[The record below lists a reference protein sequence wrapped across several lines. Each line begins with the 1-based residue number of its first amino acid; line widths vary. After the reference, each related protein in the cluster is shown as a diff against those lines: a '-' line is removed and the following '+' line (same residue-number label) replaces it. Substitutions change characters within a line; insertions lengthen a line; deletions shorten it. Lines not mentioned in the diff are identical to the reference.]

1 MRFIFKYVRN
11 YKKEV
16 LFCLGGAIA
25 LVAILLGLPL
35 LLAEFIDKGIIL
47 HDEKIL
53 QATIVKMT
61 VLVVGSSI
69 FLLLS
74 RYGLATLSSGVT
86 RDIRNDVYQKMINLS
101 QHEFQEFGV
110 STLSNRIT
118 TDAFI
123 ILQFVQNIF
132 GLGLTAPLVML
143 FAIGMIA
150 EISLPLGLQLLPTLP
165 VFVLMIW
172 LLSKVTLPISGESQ
186 KTIDDINRNQ
196 REAIRSLRV
205 VRAFNRQDYV
215 AGKFSLINER
225 YRCLTAKLFKI
236 LAVPPAAAWLIIDL
250 SLILV
255 IFSGAQFISY
265 GDLQLGDLVAFIQ
278 YVMEALFSIALFINV
293 IIMYPKAMVSADRL
307 REVLE
312 TEISIK
318 NCAAPIMATDNSGR
332 LEFRNVNFIYPD
344 AQEPVLRNISFTV
357 NPGETVA
364 FIGSTGSGKSTIVK
378 LIPRFYDVS
387 DGEILLDG
395 INIKDLDLHVLRAKI
410 GYTPQKANLFTGE
423 IQDNLKFG
431 YEFAGINDM
440 LYAVDIAQ
448 AREFIDKTPEGFET
462 YLSEGGNNLSGG
474 QKQRLSIAR
483 SIIGE
488 HEVYIFDDSFSA
500 LDYKTDAQVRQAL
513 HERIKNASTII
524 VAQRI
529 ATIMQA
535 DKIIVLDR
543 GTIAAQGRHEELL
556 QTSQLYREIAHSQ
569 LSEEELNA

>member
-1 MRFIFKYVRN
+1 M
-11 YKKEV
+11 
-16 LFCLGGAIA
+16 
-25 LVAILLGLPL
+25 
-35 LLAEFIDKGIIL
+35 
-47 HDEKIL
+47 
-53 QATIVKMT
+53 
-61 VLVVGSSI
+61 
-69 FLLLS
+69 
-74 RYGLATLSSGVT
+74 
-86 RDIRNDVYQKMINLS
+86 
-101 QHEFQEFGV
+101 
-110 STLSNRIT
+110 
-118 TDAFI
+118 
-123 ILQFVQNIF
+123 
-132 GLGLTAPLVML
+132 
-143 FAIGMIA
+143 
-150 EISLPLGLQLLPTLP
+150 
-165 VFVLMIW
+165 
-172 LLSKVTLPISGESQ
+172 
-186 KTIDDINRNQ
+186 
-196 REAIRSLRV
+196 
-205 VRAFNRQDYV
+205 
-215 AGKFSLINER
+215 
-225 YRCLTAKLFKI
+225 
-236 LAVPPAAAWLIIDL
+236 
-250 SLILV
+250 
-255 IFSGAQFISY
+255 
-265 GDLQLGDLVAFIQ
+265 
-278 YVMEALFSIALFINV
+278 
-293 IIMYPKAMVSADRL
+293 
-307 REVLE
+307 
-312 TEISIK
+312 
-318 NCAAPIMATDNSGR
+318 
-332 LEFRNVNFIYPD
+332 
-344 AQEPVLRNISFTV
+344 
-357 NPGETVA
+357 A

-500 LDYKTDAQVRQAL
+500 LDYKTDAQVRKSL

>member
-11 YKKEV
+11 YKKEE

-215 AGKFSLINER
+215 AGKFALINER
-225 YRCLTAKLFKI
+225 YRRLTAKLFKI